1 MLKFIICLVNYGVVL
16 LLGVVSLMAG
26 STTGVPMSPGYG
38 GYQATA
44 AQEYYTTSSPYYTI
58 TSIYVTPAAR
68 TPRPSSTTSPRMQS
82 ITRKLT
88 MLPATTLKPRS
99 NYTTTCATPESCN
112 DAPKYYSAPSFY
124 TKAPYCNNTTEAP
137 EYYTTEAPEYYTT
150 EATE

>member
-1 MLKFIICLVNYGVVL
+1 
-16 LLGVVSLMAG
+16 
-26 STTGVPMSPGYG
+26 
-38 GYQATA
+38 
-44 AQEYYTTSSPYYTI
+44 
-58 TSIYVTPAAR
+58 
-68 TPRPSSTTSPRMQS
+68 
-82 ITRKLT
+82 

-150 EATE
+150 EAPEYYTTEAPEYYTTEASAYYRS